1 MFVGASVSSGR
12 GEGGLTNSPFLVGCP
27 PQVSETHLYP
37 EYVSRVLLHITQVTC
52 KSDLL
57 RSCSVLLLSLVE
69 GGGVMFIGQRKDE
82 RLGTGFCILLF
93 WMRMS

>member
-57 RSCSVLLLSLVE
+57 RSCSVLLLPLVE
-69 GGGVMFIGQRKDE
+69 GEG
-82 RLGTGFCILLF
+82 
-93 WMRMS
+93 